1 MTQYIN
7 KYLFA
12 SVFIILQT
20 TCTECIE
27 VLAAVCEKTALATLT
42 LYFPP
47 QKIWQAEILNKKHS
61 EYVGIYLGMDKYKSS
76 VRLKGILLSSEI
88 K

>member
-1 MTQYIN
+1 MRFFFI
-7 KYLFA
+7 
-12 SVFIILQT
+12 IILQT

-27 VLAAVCEKTALATLT
+27 VLAAVCETTALATLT

-47 QKIWQAEILNKKHS
+47 QKVWQAEILNKKHS

-76 VRLKGILLSSEI
+76 VRLEGIFVEQ
-88 K
+88 